1 MWIKYGRTKIW
12 IESRHKDLAISYSE
26 NSHLGLAQNV
36 PGVLPR
42 AVHGDDSGVRIG
54 HCRQLSQ
61 IAQIPSMQHQLES
74 HAGLSVSIPAA
85 DVIVIAV
92 ALSRAVS

>member
-1 MWIKYGRTKIW
+1 MRIKYGRTSIW
-12 IESRHKDLAISYSE
+12 IESWHKEHAVSYSE

-42 AVHGDDSGVRIG
+42 AVHGNDTRVWIG
-54 HCRQLSQ
+54 NCRQMSQ

-74 HAGLSVSIPAA
+74 HAGLSLSIPAA
-85 DVIVIAV
+85 DVVVIAV